1 MTIVE
6 LKNQEEGNYT
16 KVVIEEGT
24 GFESAT
30 EISEDDVRDSDEARD
45 WIIINDE
52 GDLKDELHILV
63 QPEKV
68 IKYIHVGAPAPQYAI
83 NSISR
88 IRSAISYIASQNGI
102 YAREDRAHDGTT
114 DIILEPDTTDDQIA
128 ELLNGAKEYMEED
141 GYTGV
146 DASST
151 MLTYDAGTATAE
163 ETEPTR
169 NW

>member
-1 MTIVE
+1 MTIEE
-6 LKNQEEGNYT
+6 LKEQEEGNYT

-24 GFESAT
+24 CFENAS
-30 EISEDDVRDSDEARD
+30 EISENDVCDSDEVRD
-45 WIIINDE
+45 WIIIDEE

-63 QPEKV
+63 HPEKA

-88 IRSAISYIASQNGI
+88 IRSTISHIASQNGI
-102 YAREDRAHDGTT
+102 YAREERAHDGTV
-114 DIILEPDTTDDQIA
+114 DIILEPDTTDEQVA
-128 ELLNGAKEYMEED
+128 ELLKGAKEYMEDE

-146 DASST
+146 DATST
-151 MLTYDAGTATAE
+151 MLTYDAGRADAE
-163 ETEPTR
+163 ENESTR

>member
-1 MTIVE
+1 MTIEE
-6 LKNQEEGNYT
+6 LKNQEEGAYT
-16 KVVIEEGT
+16 KVIIEEGIS
-24 GFESAT
+24 FEDST
-30 EISEDDVRDSDEARD
+30 EISEDDVSNLDEVRD

-52 GDLKDELHILV
+52 GDLKDDLHILV
-63 QPEKV
+63 QPAKV

-88 IRSAISYIASQNGI
+88 LRSAISYIASQNGI
-102 YAREDRAHDGTT
+102 YAREEISRDGTT
-114 DIILEPDTTDDQIA
+114 NIILEPDTTDEQVA
-128 ELLNGAKEYMEED
+128 ELFKGAKEYMEDEE
-141 GYTGV
+141 YTGV

-163 ETEPTR
+163 ETELTR

>member
-1 MTIVE
+1 MTIEE

-83 NSISR
+83 NSISH
-88 IRSAISYIASQNGI
+88 IRSAVSYIASQNGI
-102 YAREDRAHDGTT
+102 YAREERYHDGTT
-114 DIILEPDTTDDQIA
+114 DIILEPDTTEEQIEA
-128 ELLNGAKEYMEED
+128 LLKGAKEYMVDE

-151 MLTYDAGTATAE
+151 MLTYDAGTASAE
-163 ETEPTR
+163 ETEPIR

>member
-1 MTIVE
+1 MTIEE
-6 LKNQEEGNYT
+6 LKEQEEGNYT

-24 GFESAT
+24 VFENAT
-30 EISEDDVRDSDEARD
+30 EISEDDVLDSDEVRD
-45 WIIINDE
+45 WIIINEE

-63 QPEKV
+63 QPENV

-102 YAREDRAHDGTT
+102 YAREESAHDGTA
-114 DIILEPDTTDDQIA
+114 DIILEPDTTEEQVA
-128 ELLNGAKEYMEED
+128 ELLKGAKEYMEGE

-151 MLTYDAGTATAE
+151 MLTYDAGRATAE
-163 ETEPTR
+163 ETEHTR

>member
-1 MTIVE
+1 MTIEE

-16 KVVIEEGT
+16 KVIIEEGT
-24 GFESAT
+24 GFEIAT
-30 EISEDDVRDSDEARD
+30 EISEDDVRDSDEVRD
-45 WIIINDE
+45 WNIINDE

-83 NSISR
+83 NSISL

-102 YAREDRAHDGTT
+102 YAREERAHDGTT
-114 DIILEPDTTDDQIA
+114 DIILDPDTTDEQIT
-128 ELLNGAKEYMEED
+128 ELINGAKEYMEEE

-151 MLTYDAGTATAE
+151 MLTYDAGAATAE

-169 NW
+169 IW